1 MAAASAR
8 ANNRTIGLDGWAF
21 VVLAAAQVT
30 LIAAITAITVALP
43 AIGRDLNLDQS
54 GLVLVSSGYGV
65 SFGGLLL
72 LGGGLADRFG
82 GRRVFAAGMTGF
94 CLGSAAAAVAP
105 WAWFLVTARLAEGA
119 AAALAAPAALA
130 LLGTVFPDPRRHGRA
145 LATWGVLSSAGA
157 IAGLVLSGVLPWRWV
172 LAALAL
178 IAAIA
183 VAVTPTV
190 LPASP
195 ASARGRLD
203 WPGALLVTAGLALLI
218 YGLQRS
224 VWVAGAGLAVLVM
237 FGLAERRSGAP
248 LVPPPLLRRRA
259 LPLAAV
265 LVCAG
270 SMATAFFLLSLYL
283 QQSRGL
289 SGPHTSALFL
299 LTVPAAVGAGP
310 LAARLIG
317 RFGIRPVLVAGLLTA
332 AGGLLLVSFVGAPYA
347 GLLIFPFGTGLS
359 FAASVSAVMQDAG
372 DRQSGLAGAL
382 VNAAMETGPPL
393 GLAVLTRVAAS
404 FGDPFALRSAA
415 VLLLIVALSTTQSP
429 CQPPSG
435 GTRHD
440 PSIHR
445 QGSPRYRR
453 RIRHWP
459 GSRPR
464 LRP

>member
-8 ANNRTIGLDGWAF
+8 ANNRTIGLDRWAF
-21 VVLAAAQVT
+21 VVLGTAQVT
-30 LIAAITAITVALP
+30 VIAAITAITVALP
-43 AIGRDLNLDQS
+43 VIGRELNLDQS

-72 LGGGLADRFG
+72 LGGGLADRLG
-82 GRRVFAAGMTGF
+82 RRRVFAAGMTGF
-94 CLGSAAAAVAP
+94 CLASAAAAVAP

-119 AAALAAPAALA
+119 AAALAAPSALA

-183 VAVTPTV
+183 VALTPTV

-195 ASARGRLD
+195 AAVLPASPASGRGRLD
-203 WPGALLVTAGLALLI
+203 WPGALLATAGLALLI

-224 VWVAGAGLAVLVM
+224 VWVAGAGLAVLVG
-237 FGLAERRSGAP
+237 FGLAERRSAAP

-259 LPLAAV
+259 VPLAAV

-283 QQSRGL
+283 QQIRGL
-289 SGPHTSALFL
+289 SGPRTSALFL
-299 LTVPAAVGAGP
+299 LTVPAAVSAGP

-317 RFGIRPVLVAGLLTA
+317 RFGIRPVLAAGLLTA
-332 AGGLLLVSFVGAPYA
+332 AGGLLLVSFIGAPYA

-393 GLAVLTRVAAS
+393 GLAVLTRVATS

-415 VLLLIVALSTTQSP
+415 VLLLIVALSTTQWRN
-429 CQPPSG
+429 
-435 GTRHD
+435 TT
-440 PSIHR
+440 
-445 QGSPRYRR
+445 
-453 RIRHWP
+453 
-459 GSRPR
+459 
-464 LRP
+464 